1 MLALFICVYIY
12 ICMFIFVV
20 FIAPNKAVF
29 HTLSIHYGKNISIP
43 QNELSLLRNALHKR
57 HHQYT

>member
-20 FIAPNKAVF
+20 FIALNKAVF
-29 HTLSIHYGKNISIP
+29 HTLSLFIVY
-43 QNELSLLRNALHKR
+43 LRKKDKQALKYIFSM
-57 HHQYT
+57 QKYLGQ